1 MAQNRRR
8 VGVEFI
14 AQQPVSLRTPATAL
28 MNHLAARTPQTRA
41 EIMDSLGWSRTT
53 LSRIVSLL
61 MDGGLLNEEPGP
73 AHGRGRPVSRLSLNP
88 AAGRV
93 VGIDIGFRSIRTL
106 IAAVDHSVVAFD
118 ERSLSEFVEQDEA
131 LEVAREMIDAL
142 LAEQKTDWA
151 EIVGAG
157 IAVGAPIERGSNA
170 VALGGS
176 LQLRW
181 RGDLLETAARHLPCP
196 SYIGNDSRLSAHAE
210 MLWGAGRDLGSF
222 LYLKLHS
229 GTGGSLVLDRRIV
242 TGSTGAAGEVGHVII
257 DPDGLMCRCGNRG
270 CLETVAGVPALL
282 DSVSRRYP
290 QAPTWADFRGLL
302 ADGDA
307 TAVGVMEG
315 AFQAVGL
322 ATASLVNVFN
332 PEAVVL
338 GGALSRAYPPGA
350 QVIQENL
357 RRHCLPVNGHVDVRM
372 GAIDRRA
379 GALGAVG
386 LVLTHGV
393 V

>member
-1 MAQNRRR
+1 MSQNRQI
-8 VGVEFI
+8 GVEFI
-14 AQQPVSLRTPATAL
+14 AQQPLGLRTPATAL
-28 MNHLAARTPQTRA
+28 MNHLAARPPQTRA
-41 EIMDSLGWSRTT
+41 ELMDSLGWSRTT

-61 MDGGLLNEEPGP
+61 MDGGLLTEEPGE

-93 VGIDIGFRSIRTL
+93 VGIDIGFRSIRTI
-106 IAAVDHSVVAFD
+106 IAAVDHSVLAID
-118 ERSLSEFVEQDEA
+118 ERPFADEIGQDEA
-131 LEVAREMIDAL
+131 LEAAREMVDAL
-142 LAEQKTDWA
+142 LAEQGTDWA

-181 RGDLLETAARHLPCP
+181 RGDLLKAAAEHLPCP

-210 MLWGAGRDLGSF
+210 MLWGAGRDFDSF

-229 GTGGSLVLDRRIV
+229 GTGGSVVLDRRIV
-242 TGSTGAAGEVGHVII
+242 TGSTGAAGEIGHVNV
-257 DPDGLMCRCGNRG
+257 DPHGLMCRCGNRG

-282 DSVSRRYP
+282 HSVSLIYP
-290 QAPTWADFRGLL
+290 HAPSWTEFRELL
-302 ADGDA
+302 TAGDA
-307 TAVGVMEG
+307 AAVGVVED
-315 AFQAVGL
+315 AFETVGR

-332 PEAVVL
+332 PDAVIL
-338 GGALSRAYPPGA
+338 GGALSRAYPQGA
-350 QVIQENL
+350 QLIKNNL
-357 RRHCLPVNGHVDVRM
+357 RRHCLPVNNHVEVRM
-372 GAIDRRA
+372 GDIDRRA